1 MSELNQWI
9 EFINTECE
17 IEFIYKQ
24 EIYVVKSFN
33 GKRYIVKDKI
43 SLSDYYECEEI
54 LEKFFLDDVS
64 LKNLIESNEIK
75 ILTIS

>member
-17 IEFIYKQ
+17 IEFIYKE
-24 EIYVVKSFN
+24 EIYAVKSFN

-43 SLSDYYECEEI
+43 SLSDYYEYEDI
-54 LEKFFLDDVS
+54 LEEFFLDDVS

-75 ILTIS
+75 ILTIL